1 MITGTFSSLYVLRI
15 KISVSSAATVVV
27 VVVKAVDVIE
37 VDLVEVVVVGKVIA
51 VVVVVVDEVVN
62 GVVDSRVVVV
72 EITGLA
78 VFSEMYNPIKVKPK
92 VPRQTIISSNI
103 QLALT

>member
-1 MITGTFSSLYVLRI
+1 MVFR
-15 KISVSSAATVVV
+15 
-27 VVVKAVDVIE
+27 AVDVIE
-37 VDLVEVVVVGKVIA
+37 VNLVEVVMVGKVIA

-62 GVVDSRVVVV
+62 GEVVSKLVVV

-78 VFSEMYNPIKVKPK
+78 VFSEMYSPINVKPK
-92 VPRQTIISSNI
+92 IPRQIIISNKI